1 MDDFHGRYLKQTPY
15 SDPGDLGDLG
25 AGITGLPRDPGR
37 LASLVRDLI
46 IHRGEGG
53 RFGHAIPVQ
62 RLRDD
67 AESRYVGELLR
78 ILRSRSD
85 RPLTAPRPPE
95 ERFVGTCRD
104 FALLHCSLLRATGT
118 PARIRCGFVTYFDE
132 DFHADHWIT
141 EYLAPDGSLRLAD
154 PQVHHGYD
162 VPFDPVDLSREAFLQ
177 AVDAWRMC
185 REGRADPEPFGV
197 RDLNGI
203 AGLAYTGLWFVRADV
218 RRDPAARNGVEVLP
232 RDDWGRPVLDDG
244 SLTEEDLAVIDAV
257 AAASEASGEA
267 ELRRLY
273 EDPRPA
279 VPDEITSCTAYG
291 GVRRVTLSVPRA

>member
-1 MDDFHGRYLKQTPY
+1 MDDFHLRYLKQTPY
-15 SDPGDLGDLG
+15 SDPGDSGDLG
-25 AGITGLPRDPGR
+25 LRVDTGTLPRHPGQ
-37 LASLVRDLI
+37 LASVVRDLI

-53 RFGHAIPVQ
+53 RFGHVIPEQ

-78 ILRSRSD
+78 ILRARSD
-85 RPLTAPRPPE
+85 RPLTEPRPPE

-118 PARIRCGFVTYFDE
+118 PARIRCGFATYFDE
-132 DFHADHWIT
+132 GFHADHWVT

-162 VPFDPVDLSREAFLQ
+162 VPFDPVDVPGDAFLR
-177 AVDAWRMC
+177 AVEAWRMC
-185 REGRADPEPFGV
+185 REGRADPESFGV

-203 AGLAYTGLWFVRADV
+203 EGLTYTGLWFVRADV
-218 RRDPAARNGVEVLP
+218 RRDLAALNGVEVLP
-232 RDDWGRPVLDDG
+232 WDDWGRAVLDDG
-244 SLTEEDLAVIDAV
+244 SLTGEDLAVIDAV
-257 AAASEASGEA
+257 AAASGED

-273 EDPRPA
+273 EDPRLA
-279 VPDEITSCTAYG
+279 VPDEITSYTTYD
-291 GVRRVTLSVPRA
+291 GVRRVTLSAPRA